1 MRAGCKGTG
10 PTQGVIFITTAG
22 KRSMWLSFVE
32 RHGAL
37 KLMEPAAT
45 SLLSLHSDKETKL
58 GLELIEI
65 CTLVVQSKLFEGKH
79 QEALPAAL
87 LCLRYTEDVHGPQ
100 SVHQAH
106 AFLLLAEA
114 NIGLG
119 NLALAAELLSQAEW
133 VLLETPECRNSLLQ
147 RLNRNFGCL
156 HAATGNLED
165 ARFYFAN
172 DIFFA
177 TVEFGVNSTVTAG
190 SLFLVVDVFAKMK
203 KTVMTRSLY
212 QEVARIWYDHLTKLL
227 EIYKKSNSNSAMSSN
242 TFHGSSSVLSECD
255 LQKYSSTSQICA
267 FESHSTN
274 LSCLCS
280 KLETGRLCCPEPIL
294 KQRHS
299 GKKTYLRVC
308 VEMSA
313 SSGTR
318 GRLKLSDRVN
328 QSSDQSKRAKGEQVL
343 GAILEFLQKD
353 ISKDLAQIALVTYSL
368 SVLRLPQDWITSK

>member
-1 MRAGCKGTG
+1 MFYRYTFTGHFLGTISRVHREWPKKEKISSERQFYG
-10 PTQGVIFITTAG
+10 QKCIVDTRGQRRKARLVPADRKVTVTPITTG
-22 KRSMWLSFVE
+22 YNRGLQKSNSDYRTRQMGYSS
-32 RHGAL
+32 RR
-37 KLMEPAAT
+37 T
-45 SLLSLHSDKETKL
+45 QRSDKETKL

-212 QEVARIWYDHLTKLL
+212 QEVRCVLHIKYDEDYKLHLKKRHVWGILALNFHRRLFCRLSSIFYRSLCNHWIGIGPFWQLL
-227 EIYKKSNSNSAMSSN
+227 WLISN
-242 TFHGSSSVLSECD
+242 
-255 LQKYSSTSQICA
+255 
-267 FESHSTN
+267 
-274 LSCLCS
+274 
-280 KLETGRLCCPEPIL
+280 P
-294 KQRHS
+294 
-299 GKKTYLRVC
+299 
-308 VEMSA
+308 
-313 SSGTR
+313 
-318 GRLKLSDRVN
+318 
-328 QSSDQSKRAKGEQVL
+328 
-343 GAILEFLQKD
+343 
-353 ISKDLAQIALVTYSL
+353 
-368 SVLRLPQDWITSK
+368 

>member
-1 MRAGCKGTG
+1 ANMQSNSSGISQRNEKVCELCQSPACLQCAMWQVTFYCTVFCHCTHAEHQRADWVGIHERISK
-10 PTQGVIFITTAG
+10 
-22 KRSMWLSFVE
+22 LFVPIPIVVYFHE
-32 RHGAL
+32 LFR
-37 KLMEPAAT
+37 
-45 SLLSLHSDKETKL
+45 
-58 GLELIEI
+58 LELIEI

-172 DIFFA
+172 DVNIFFA

-242 TFHGSSSVLSECD
+242 TFHGSS
-255 LQKYSSTSQICA
+255 
-267 FESHSTN
+267 
-274 LSCLCS
+274 
-280 KLETGRLCCPEPIL
+280 R
-294 KQRHS
+294 
-299 GKKTYLRVC
+299 
-308 VEMSA
+308 
-313 SSGTR
+313 
-318 GRLKLSDRVN
+318 
-328 QSSDQSKRAKGEQVL
+328 EQVL

-368 SVLRLPQDWITSK
+368 SVLRLPQGELLAGARHDTVTHFLLVSSQDWITSK